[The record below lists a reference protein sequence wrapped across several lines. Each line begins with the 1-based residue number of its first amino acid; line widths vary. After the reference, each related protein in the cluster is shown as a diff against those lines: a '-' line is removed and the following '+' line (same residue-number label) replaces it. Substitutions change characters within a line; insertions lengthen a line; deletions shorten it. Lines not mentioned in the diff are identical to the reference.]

1 MVLAS
6 CLVGPGPRAH
16 QYWGWRLQSQ
26 FWPPWALAWL
36 DVGLWDPGLVQFVW
50 WVGLCLS
57 INSQAGKLQTGTYQH
72 QVSSWLNKLPKYC
85 SQCLCPQFQW
95 PPVSLSQQMDSSLS
109 VSVDGSL
116 SVSVDGYDLGAFQI
130 TVFVF
135 FVLIPRHGIAGSYG
149 TSIFNFLRKLYD
161 FSLWLYQFTFPITV
175 HKVSLFSTSLPA
187 IVICC
192 LLMIAILIGVR

>member
-1 MVLAS
+1 M
-6 CLVGPGPRAH
+6 
-16 QYWGWRLQSQ
+16 LQ
-26 FWPPWALAWL
+26 AT
-36 DVGLWDPGLVQFVW
+36 VMN
-50 WVGLCLS
+50 LS
-57 INSQAGKLQTGTYQH
+57 
-72 QVSSWLNKLPKYC
+72 
-85 SQCLCPQFQW
+85 
-95 PPVSLSQQMDSSLS
+95 
-109 VSVDGSL
+109 
-116 SVSVDGYDLGAFQI
+116 FQI

-192 LLMIAILIGVR
+192 LLMIAILIGVRWYIIIIFICISLIISEIKHFFTCLVTIYMFFFIEEMSIQVLCPFLSQITSLIWGFVCSLY